1 MAKYLSDGELEAIL
15 TSQIR
20 LAKNH
25 DRAMR
30 APSRAKAI
38 EYFLGTMKDTPSEP
52 NRSSVISRDVADT
65 VGWILPGIMRVY
77 TASDRMAE
85 AEPVTPNDVAF
96 ADQVSDGINHVFW
109 KDNSGYQIVYNATW
123 DALVVGNGI
132 VKTYWD
138 DTPQYAV
145 AFYSGLSEDQ
155 RAQLLLPDAKGTE
168 PEILASS
175 ERIET
180 LPDPV
185 TGEPLPATLYDLK
198 LKCKKADGRFVV
210 DCIAPEDFLIDGDAV
225 TTDDARLTAHREE
238 MTRSD
243 LIAMGYSKELVLT
256 IPRKGKLETTEDVAR
271 DRNDGGAAPDPSMDL
286 IDYYE
291 CFVRLDIDGD
301 GEAELIRACCAGP
314 DGAKI
319 LDWEVWEDESPFDD
333 IPCEP
338 IPHRWDARS
347 IADET
352 MDVQRIKTVLERQA
366 LDNIYASNN
375 PQRQI
380 EEGQIVN
387 MDELFTPSFGGV
399 VVRKKGSN
407 PVAPLEVP
415 FVANHAFDAINYQ
428 DQVIQRRTGVSRQT
442 MALDPEALQNQSAT
456 ANQNEKDASYSQIEL
471 LARNMAEL
479 GWKKVF
485 RKLMRLMIKHQT
497 TPRRLLVKG
506 KAVDIDPRYWNAD
519 MQVSINV
526 GLGTGSRERDAGMLQ
541 AVLGLQTTLADRL
554 SAGGFA
560 DKALEMLPLVRNTLV
575 KFQEATGLKNPD
587 LYWPPVGPQDILAG
601 KQRLAQIQQ
610 QGDPKLQIAAMKAQS
625 DIKVQQSEAQANLLR
640 TQAETQKAQAD
651 LTIKA
656 LQFEASRQQAG
667 LQSALD
673 QARLQI
679 QQLEIAARNQTQL
692 KLAALDAATKLQT
705 AEIAAGHTA
714 AASVLA
720 ARLDAEAGLR
730 GHLQDIN
737 MAAVDHAHAVDLAA
751 RTAAAGSPGG
761 APSDQDANA
770 SNASSKNSRP
780 PDTGP
785 AKPASDGGQTP

>member
-1 MAKYLSDGELEAIL
+1 MAKNALSDGELEAIL
-15 TSQIR
+15 SQQIR

-38 EYFLGTMKDTPSEP
+38 DYYLGEMKDTPSEP
-52 NRSSVISRDVADT
+52 NRSSVVSRDVADT

-85 AEPVTPNDVAF
+85 AEPVEAADMAF

-109 KDNSGYQIVYNATW
+109 KDNDGYRIVYDATW

-138 DTPQYAV
+138 DTPQYAT

-155 RAQLLLPDAKGTE
+155 RAQVLLPDDEGEE
-168 PEILASS
+168 PEVLASS
-175 ERIET
+175 EDVET
-180 LPDPV
+180 LPDPL
-185 TGEPLPATLYDLK
+185 TGKPVKTTLYDLK
-198 LKCKKADGRFVV
+198 VRRKKAEGRLVI

-225 TTDDARLTAHREE
+225 TTDDARLAAHREE
-238 MTRSD
+238 VTRSV
-243 LIAMGYSKELVLT
+243 LVAMGYDRDVVAG
-256 IPRKGKLETTEDVAR
+256 IPRKGRLDTKEAVAR
-271 DRNDGGAAPDPSMDL
+271 DENDGGEAPDPSMDI

-291 CFVRLDIDGD
+291 CFVRLDVDGD

-319 LDWEVWEDESPFDD
+319 LDWEIWEDESPFDD

-338 IPHRWDARS
+338 VPHRWDARS

-352 MDVQRIKTVLERQA
+352 MDVQRIKTVLQRQA
-366 LDNIYASNN
+366 LDNIYATNN

-380 EEGQIVN
+380 EEGSVVN
-387 MDELFTPSFGGV
+387 MDELFTPSFGGTV
-399 VVRKKGSN
+399 IRKKGSQ
-407 PVAPLEVP
+407 PVEPLEVP

-456 ANQNEKDASYSQIEL
+456 ANQNEHDASYSQVEL

-497 TPRRLLVKG
+497 SPRTLLIKG
-506 KAVDIDPRYWNAD
+506 KPALIDPRYWNAD

-526 GLGTGSRERDAGMLQ
+526 GLGTGSRDRDAGMLK
-541 AVLGLQTTLADRL
+541 AVLGLQTNLADRL
-554 SAGGFA
+554 ASAGFP
-560 DKALEMLPLVRNTLV
+560 DKALEMLPLVRNALV

-587 LYWPPVGPQDILAG
+587 LYWPPVSDQDIVAG
-601 KQRLAQIQQ
+601 KLRMAQMQQ
-610 QGDPKLQIAAMKAQS
+610 HQDPAVQIAAMKAQS
-625 DIKVQQSEAQANLLR
+625 DIKVQESEAQANLLR
-640 TQAETQKAQAD
+640 TQAETQRAQTE
-651 LTIKA
+651 LQIKTLEFQA
-656 LQFEASRQQAG
+656 AQQQAG
-667 LQSALD
+667 LKAQLD
-673 QARLQI
+673 QANVQIERDKLSI
-679 QQLEIAARNQTQL
+679 QQLQVAAKTHNERQ
-692 KLAALDAATKLQT
+692 LAALDALKTLEA
-705 AEIAAGHTA
+705 AEIAAKTA
-714 AASVLA
+714 KDSGAIEAALA
-720 ARLDAEAGLR
+720 REAGL
-730 GHLQDIN
+730 G
-737 MAAVDHAHAVDLAA
+737 VSG
-751 RTAAAGSPGG
+751 AAG
-761 APSDQDANA
+761 
-770 SNASSKNSRP
+770 
-780 PDTGP
+780 
-785 AKPASDGGQTP
+785 